1 MTAIPL
7 DIKWDLSNLFTFY
20 ISRRN
25 WWFFLWLYLFPS
37 LHFGVFSPLCSC
49 RLLLHPLFFLYFCS
63 VVLCH
68 GVLKHNTFF
77 SIPTTSTQY
86 FPPPHVSLQA
96 KCRWYFSVW
105 VDLFL
110 VSLCHL
116 PFDLAFFSSAL
127 FLIPG
132 GISRPTNNDF
142 FPAGA
147 QHREEYFAQMDVM
160 VLYELNKVLLFYM

>member
-1 MTAIPL
+1 MFFCYVLHVPKELMIFPL
-7 DIKWDLSNLFTFY
+7 VVLVSTPAF
-20 ISRRN
+20 
-25 WWFFLWLYLFPS
+25 WWFFTSSSSIIF
-37 LHFGVFSPLCSC
+37 
-49 RLLLHPLFFLYFCS
+49 PLFLFCGFMS
-63 VVLCH
+63 WRF
-68 GVLKHNTFF
+68 K
-77 SIPTTSTQY
+77 TQY
-86 FPPPHVSLQA
+86 LLFNPHHLYSALPPHVSLQA

-147 QHREEYFAQMDVM
+147 QHREEEKK
-160 VLYELNKVLLFYM
+160 ELI